1 MTDQKP
7 IRVAII
13 GAGPGGLVLAQILRQ
28 DPRFSVTVYERGV
41 RDGSGISSLVGFRIL
56 VPPSILDDLRSQ
68 LPASVA
74 TLIDDAI
81 GVPQAQG
88 NRVAFMDEQCR
99 LICRLDVQQSRD
111 MCSVSRW
118 KLREALLHGAEDIV
132 KFGKEFS
139 SYEQLDGESGD
150 VKVRFADGDEIEC
163 DVLVGADGAGSKV
176 RKLLLPNSQRSASGL
191 TVIYFKAPFT
201 PETEAMIPWKSGCVA
216 ITPRRSMVVAYYKD
230 RQRPYGPYDLEKIDP
245 AASFLM
251 FGLGCYTNE
260 FENQSKHPDEM
271 TPEELKDECLARAR
285 NWNPL
290 LRALIALSVPS
301 SVFVSHV
308 KTQDPIKPWE
318 SGRVTLLGDAA
329 HSMTPYLGKGASSA
343 IIDAMSLAKALK
355 SEPKQGQGDF
365 LKAQLSIY
373 EGAMLKHGFEA
384 ARQSMTAQKFTFNAG
399 DTPWK
404 CWWRNLALKAWDWW
418 MSHPP
423 ALEEDFPG
431 MRLWLKYIARI
442 TDWWLVSYSEM
453 KKDV

>member
-1 MTDQKP
+1 MTDQKPKP

-41 RDGSGISSLVGFRIL
+41 RDGSGTSSLVGFRIL
-56 VPPSILDDLRSQ
+56 VSPSILDDLRSQ
-68 LPASVA
+68 LPAPVA

-81 GVPQAQG
+81 GITQAQG
-88 NRVAFMDEQCR
+88 NRVAFMDEKCG

-118 KLREALLHGAEDIV
+118 KLREALMHGAEDIV
-132 KFGKEFS
+132 EFGKQFS
-139 SYEQLDGESGD
+139 SYEQLGGESGD
-150 VKVRFADGDEIEC
+150 VKVKVHFADGDEIEC

-191 TVIYFKAPFT
+191 TVVYFKAPFT

-216 ITPRRSMVVAYYKD
+216 MTPRRSMVVAYYKD

-245 AASFLM
+245 ADSFLM

-271 TPEELKDECLARAR
+271 TPEELKDECLARAK

-373 EGAMLKHGFEA
+373 EEEMLKHGFEA
-384 ARQSMTAQKFTFNAG
+384 SRQSMVAQKFTFNAG

-423 ALEEDFPG
+423 AMEEDFP
-431 MRLWLKYIARI
+431 
-442 TDWWLVSYSEM
+442 VSYSEM
-453 KKDV
+453 KKGV

>member
-1 MTDQKP
+1 MTDQKPKP

-28 DPRFSVTVYERGV
+28 DPRFNVTVYERGV
-41 RDGSGISSLVGFRIL
+41 RDGSGVNSLVGFRIL
-56 VPPSILDDLRSQ
+56 VSPSVLDDLRSQ
-68 LPASVA
+68 LPVSVA

-81 GVPQAQG
+81 GVSQAQG
-88 NRVAFMDEQCR
+88 NRVAFMDEKCG

-132 KFGKEFS
+132 EFGKQFS
-139 SYEQLDGESGD
+139 SYEQLGGESGG
-150 VKVRFADGDEIEC
+150 VKVHFADGDEIEC

-191 TVIYFKAPFT
+191 TVVYFKAPFT

-216 ITPRRSMVVAYYKD
+216 MTPRRSMVVAYYKD
-230 RQRPYGPYDLEKIDP
+230 RQKPYGPYDLEKIDP
-245 AASFLM
+245 ADSFLM
-251 FGLGCYTNE
+251 FGLGCYTDE
-260 FENQSKHPDEM
+260 FENQSKHPDDM
-271 TPEELKDECLARAR
+271 TPEELKDECLARAK

-308 KTQDPIKPWE
+308 KTQDPIQPWE

-355 SEPKQGQGDF
+355 SEPKQGQDDDF

-373 EGAMLKHGFEA
+373 EEAMLKHGFEA

-423 ALEEDFPG
+423 AIEEDFP
-431 MRLWLKYIARI
+431 
-442 TDWWLVSYSEM
+442 VSYSEM
-453 KKDV
+453 KKSE

>member
-1 MTDQKP
+1 MTDQKPKP

-41 RDGSGISSLVGFRIL
+41 RDGSGTSSLVGFRIL
-56 VPPSILDDLRSQ
+56 VSPSILDDLRSQ

-81 GVPQAQG
+81 GVSQAQG
-88 NRVAFMDEQCR
+88 NRVAFMDEKCG

-118 KLREALLHGAEDIV
+118 KLREALLHGAEEIV
-132 KFGKEFS
+132 KFGKQFS
-139 SYEQLDGESGD
+139 SYEQLGGESGD
-150 VKVRFADGDEIEC
+150 VKVKVHFADGDEIEC

-191 TVIYFKAPFT
+191 TVVYFKAPFT

-216 ITPRRSMVVAYYKD
+216 MTPRRSMVVAYYKD

-245 AASFLM
+245 ADSFLM

-271 TPEELKDECLARAR
+271 TPEELKDECLARAK

-301 SVFVSHV
+301 SVSREGSLF
-308 KTQDPIKPWE
+308 W
-318 SGRVTLLGDAA
+318 GTLLTGESPTLENKSGINQVD
-329 HSMTPYLGKGASSA
+329 SMTPYLGKGASSA

-355 SEPKQGQGDF
+355 SEPEQGQGDDF

-373 EGAMLKHGFEA
+373 EEAMLKHGFEA

-423 ALEEDFPG
+423 AIEEDFP
-431 MRLWLKYIARI
+431 
-442 TDWWLVSYSEM
+442 VSYSEM
-453 KKDV
+453 KKGV

>member
-1 MTDQKP
+1 MTDKKP

-41 RDGSGISSLVGFRIL
+41 RDGSGVSSLVGFRIL
-56 VPPSILDDLRSQ
+56 LPPSILDDLRSQ
-68 LPASVA
+68 LPVSVA

-88 NRVAFMDEQCR
+88 NRVAFMDEQCG

-118 KLREALLHGAEDIV
+118 KLREALLHGAEEIV
-132 KFGKEFS
+132 QFGKQFS
-139 SYEQLDGESGD
+139 SYEQLGGESGD

-191 TVIYFKAPFT
+191 TVVYFKAPFT

-230 RQRPYGPYDLEKIDP
+230 RRRPYGPYDLEKIDP
-245 AASFLM
+245 VDSFLM

-260 FENQSKHPDEM
+260 FVNQSKHPDEM
-271 TPEELKDECLARAR
+271 TPEELKDECLARAKD
-285 NWNPL
+285 WSPL

-343 IIDAMSLAKALK
+343 MIDAMSLAKALK
-355 SEPKQGQGDF
+355 SEPKQGKGDF

-373 EGAMLKHGFEA
+373 EEAMLKHGFEA

-423 ALEEDFPG
+423 AIEEDFP
-431 MRLWLKYIARI
+431 
-442 TDWWLVSYSEM
+442 VSYSEM